1 MPPLTITLHEWDERS
16 PDRDPSLA
24 GVTLGSDPAVR
35 AAASELTRQ
44 GKVEIVELRAGL
56 LIRTTSYVGRLH
68 LGDLHLTIRPKIP
81 FDPLLTLLRYAFH
94 LRDLTL
100 LSPAEYNTPPDAF
113 QELLIHQLT
122 AETAELMARGLLR
135 RYTQVSESL
144 AAPRGRIDVQQI
156 VRQGG
161 VQDAALPST
170 HYPRLEDS
178 LINQVLLEGLYLA
191 SGLTGDG
198 VLRSR
203 LRRLASVLEERVSRI
218 LLNADVMRQVD
229 RQMNRLTAAYRPAL
243 TLIALLLE
251 GAGSLLDED
260 HPGPGL
266 PGFLF
271 DMNRFFEALVSRFLH
286 ENLPG
291 YTVTDQHRLKG
302 MLAYAPG
309 ANPQRRQAPTP
320 RPDYVIARDGTIV
333 AVLDAKYRDI
343 WTHGL
348 PREMLY
354 QLAIYALSQSAGGS
368 AAIVYPAIDDDAQ
381 PEAIE
386 IREVI
391 HGEYRG
397 QVALRPLNL
406 LRLESLIR
414 ASGAQVERER
424 HALAASLAFG

>member
-1 MPPLTITLHEWDERS
+1 MPPLAITLHEWEERS
-16 PDRDPSLA
+16 PDGDPLLVGVSLDR
-24 GVTLGSDPAVR
+24 DPAVR

-44 GKVEIVELRAGL
+44 GKVEIVELRTGL
-56 LIRTTSYVGRLH
+56 LIRTTSYVGRVQ

-94 LRDLTL
+94 LRDVMLF
-100 LSPAEYNTPPDAF
+100 SPAEYDTPPDAF
-113 QELLIHQLT
+113 QELLIHELA
-122 AETAELMARGLLR
+122 AEAGDLMAHGLLR
-135 RYTQVSESL
+135 RYTPVRESL
-144 AAPRGRIDVQQI
+144 AAPRGRIDVQRI
-156 VRQGG
+156 IRQGG

-178 LINQVLLEGLYLA
+178 LINQVLLAGLYLA

-198 VLRSR
+198 AQRSR
-203 LRRLASVLEERVSRI
+203 LRRLASAIEEHVSRVALHAD
-218 LLNADVMRQVD
+218 LLRRVD

-243 TLIALLLE
+243 ALIALLLE
-251 GAGSLLDED
+251 GSGSVLDED
-260 HPGPGL
+260 QTGPDL

-291 YTVTDQHRLKG
+291 YTVTDQYRLRG
-302 MLAYAPG
+302 LLSYAPG
-309 ANPQRRQAPTP
+309 RNPQRRQAPTP
-320 RPDYVIARDGTIV
+320 RPDYVISRDGTVV

-343 WTHGL
+343 WTNGL

-354 QLAIYALSQSAGGS
+354 QLALYALSQSAGGS
-368 AAIVYPAIDDDAQ
+368 AAIVYPTIDTDAQ
-381 PEAIE
+381 PEAID

-391 HGEYRG
+391 HGEHRG

-406 LRLESLIR
+406 LRLEVLIR
-414 ASGAQVERER
+414 ASGAQAERER
-424 HALAASLAFG
+424 HGLAASLAL